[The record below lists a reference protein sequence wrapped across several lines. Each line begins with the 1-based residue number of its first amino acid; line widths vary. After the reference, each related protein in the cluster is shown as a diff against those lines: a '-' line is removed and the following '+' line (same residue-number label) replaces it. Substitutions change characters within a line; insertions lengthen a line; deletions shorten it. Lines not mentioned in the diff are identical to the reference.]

1 MDVRGITLGSRRRVG
16 LPRYENFGAT
26 LRARKDVLRGTDIQL
41 LYRHRLFRRG
51 DARLQLQRAPG
62 LRRRGHR
69 HAGTGSAAAEP
80 TPLLDAQRLGSSSS
94 RSSLVSDSARTYVL
108 VNYERMTQSSD
119 ALLSHL
125 RGDSHTAVDGNIE
138 HLVRDG
144 LRQDVSHV

>member
-1 MDVRGITLGSRRRVG
+1 MSSRLRHLGSRTGQEPPKKELLEWLSSVATSASTTPARN
-16 LPRYENFGAT
+16 PRTPVA
-26 LRARKDVLRGTDIQL
+26 
-41 LYRHRLFRRG
+41 
-51 DARLQLQRAPG
+51 RAPG
-62 LRRRGHR
+62 LRCRGHR